1 MRVRLVV
8 LKKGGEAG
16 DIAINPDL
24 VTHVRSAAGPFTD
37 VWFGAHMVSV
47 EGSFRSVVAALSAE
61 SPTEAPAPEKNF
73 RIMR

>member
-1 MRVRLVV
+1 MKLVV

-16 DIAINPDL
+16 EIAINPDL

-47 EGSFRSVVAALSAE
+47 EGSFRSVVSALSTE
-61 SPTEAPAPEKNF
+61 HPTEAPSAEKNF

>member
-1 MRVRLVV
+1 VKLVV

-16 DIAINPDL
+16 EVAVNPDL

-37 VWFGAHMVSV
+37 VWFGAHRVSV
-47 EGSFRSVVAALSAE
+47 EGSFRSVVSALSDAG
-61 SPTEAPAPEKNF
+61 PTEAPQSEKNF